1 MSCLCPKCTVKN
13 CDKKKKLQHRLTGKR
28 NRNSGRYAELK
39 LLKLFEKWGIEVHRT
54 IASGQLKSI
63 ADIIDT
69 QKELFISD
77 FYSDDIVKGQTIRIE
92 NKKRQYKVFKKYYE
106 KCDKTI
112 LYIKEFC
119 YIMTQDTF
127 TNILTSNNWSL
138 DFTVLDDTGNKALHD
153 FFEQDN
159 ADIVTII
166 SPDDN
171 SNRYLDFLFCIKEN
185 IFKKMIGAI

>member
-1 MSCLCPKCTVKN
+1 M
-13 CDKKKKLQHRLTGKR
+13 
-28 NRNSGRYAELK
+28 GRDGQRRKVEAE
-39 LLKLFEKWGIEVHRT
+39 T
-54 IASGQLKSI
+54 ASGQLKSI

-112 LYIKEFC
+112 VYIKEFC

-127 TNILTSNNWSL
+127 ANILTSNNWSL
-138 DFTVLDDTGNKALHD
+138 DFTVLEDTGNKALHD